1 MCMCL
6 FTLKVG
12 FEQRLL
18 YSSINTFLDHD
29 DDDGNQGARKNG
41 KIEPFSLSLFLAI
54 APISVELVFPVWF
67 GPCVCGS
74 VSNLAS

>member
-1 MCMCL
+1 MGYVCMCL

-29 DDDGNQGARKNG
+29 DDHGNRGARKNG
-41 KIEPFSLSLFLAI
+41 KIEPLSLLFSLLHQYQLNWFFLFGSA
-54 APISVELVFPVWF
+54 
-67 GPCVCGS
+67 CVY
-74 VSNLAS
+74 VAR